1 MHFRTALH
9 YAVLEARY
17 KTTQYLLSKSINPN
31 LQTKSKRESTLH
43 IACRKSYKKIM
54 VALLN
59 NNADPNLQD
68 VNGKTPLHIV
78 AELNSREH
86 VVAFINHCKF
96 PINWEIQ
103 DNFGQKASEVSASKE
118 I

>member
-1 MHFRTALH
+1 MHLRTALH
-9 YAVLEARY
+9 YAVSEARY
-17 KTTQYLLSKSINPN
+17 KTTQYLLSKLIDPN
-31 LQTKSKRESTLH
+31 LQTKSKKESALH
-43 IACRKSYKKIM
+43 IACKKSFKKIM
-54 VALLN
+54 VVLLN

-68 VNGKTPLHIV
+68 LSGKTPLHIV

-86 VVAFINHCKF
+86 IVAFINHCKF

-103 DNFGQKASEVSASKE
+103 DNLGQKASEVSASKE